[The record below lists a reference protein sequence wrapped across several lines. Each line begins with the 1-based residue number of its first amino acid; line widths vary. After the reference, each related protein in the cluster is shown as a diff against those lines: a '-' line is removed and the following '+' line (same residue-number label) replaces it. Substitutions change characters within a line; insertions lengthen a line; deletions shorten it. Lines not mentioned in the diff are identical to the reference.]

1 MTEQGNTQDLSALE
15 GRLAALRTDMDAAL
29 SGANR
34 RRTMSLVVAII
45 AIVVAFVYMTY
56 ISSQLTQVIQLTS
69 INKLADTAE
78 DRLTAIIDDRSQEL
92 TQKAL
97 AYAPKAADQLEEQ
110 IMNAPGDLSDRLR
123 TLAKDQL
130 TARVRQIEPQ
140 IVEALKGV
148 LDDALTNAGGKK
160 LTEEEFQAMLRQVS
174 RKIAGSGWQ
183 AIAELREVYHTGGEA
198 PPGADDFLAYFN
210 LLAENKGLTARQVH
224 HRAVVLHTLAV
235 LAMYHQQAGGAVS
248 GAPDQPNEAG
258 LANWYDTGTGRL
270 YGAKGELLAP
280 MPAPSG
286 AEGVKAIVCTRGSPE
301 NKADRFIAYLEKYT
315 PQGRAQMQAVQQEHP
330 GDFIEQMTRIAAE
343 EKLVKAAQGGQW
355 VPAGSAE
362 GKAVMSAAQGP
373 GIKRCGS
380 YLE

>member
-1 MTEQGNTQDLSALE
+1 
-15 GRLAALRTDMDAAL
+15 
-29 SGANR
+29 
-34 RRTMSLVVAII
+34 
-45 AIVVAFVYMTY
+45 
-56 ISSQLTQVIQLTS
+56 
-69 INKLADTAE
+69 
-78 DRLTAIIDDRSQEL
+78 
-92 TQKAL
+92 
-97 AYAPKAADQLEEQ
+97 
-110 IMNAPGDLSDRLR
+110 
-123 TLAKDQL
+123 
-130 TARVRQIEPQ
+130 
-140 IVEALKGV
+140 
-148 LDDALTNAGGKK
+148 
-160 LTEEEFQAMLRQVS
+160 
-174 RKIAGSGWQ
+174 
-183 AIAELREVYHTGGEA
+183 
-198 PPGADDFLAYFN
+198 
-210 LLAENKGLTARQVH
+210 
-224 HRAVVLHTLAV
+224 
-235 LAMYHQQAGGAVS
+235 MYHQQAGGAVS